1 MVPAAIA
8 GKQLCTP
15 IDDIFDLRTGLECKG
30 TTVNPQLLENDT
42 RLVLFGQAFFN
53 EFQITLTI
61 CIPECEEQYHQ
72 RRDDLGNKKDTRII
86 CGVIIVYHHLADV
99 PYRVSEQNIA
109 LAIAVASKKLPRIRT
124 HRTPRTPTV
133 KSAIPTSYSYGLGYH
148 PMVADV

>member
-53 EFQITLTI
+53 EFNRLLSRFAYLSARNSITNGAMISATRK
-61 CIPECEEQYHQ
+61 IP
-72 RRDDLGNKKDTRII
+72 
-86 CGVIIVYHHLADV
+86 
-99 PYRVSEQNIA
+99 A
-109 LAIAVASKKLPRIRT
+109 LFAE
-124 HRTPRTPTV
+124 
-133 KSAIPTSYSYGLGYH
+133 
-148 PMVADV
+148 